1 MSRFF
6 PLVFWILIGTSASF
20 AVSPE
25 KSLLHCYYTQL
36 NMKTGHTLNLDKRL
50 AATRE
55 IKREE
60 LEGLNFVDIVPW
72 KPRKRD
78 KVVRWVTSKTGT
90 DAFMVATPPKY
101 LKNQKLGEEVVN
113 VDDIRWS
120 QAQARNMSQD
130 GKYSVIGNAKA
141 IKDGK
146 LDISILPTI
155 KVFRDDAGRIWT
167 LDHRRLAA
175 IKLSGVIK
183 KLKVEFVSEEIVK
196 AQKFKFSTQNE
207 GNSILIHLDG
217 KADGGNLSVVV
228 D

>member
-1 MSRFF
+1 
-6 PLVFWILIGTSASF
+6 
-20 AVSPE
+20 
-25 KSLLHCYYTQL
+25 
-36 NMKTGHTLNLDKRL
+36 MKTGHTLNLDKRL